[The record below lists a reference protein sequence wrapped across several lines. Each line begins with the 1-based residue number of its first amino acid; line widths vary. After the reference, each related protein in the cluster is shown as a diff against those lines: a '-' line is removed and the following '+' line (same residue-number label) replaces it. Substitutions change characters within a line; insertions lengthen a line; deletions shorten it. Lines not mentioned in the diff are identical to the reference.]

1 MPDDDI
7 DFTAF
12 IGNVI
17 KLPHIEDPT
26 HEDVDK
32 YHAIYKH
39 IGIYLIIIKKIMQQM
54 AKMQYWKYYKFY
66 KYYSV
71 INCYSII

>member
-32 YHAIYKH
+32 YHAIYIQAYRDIFNNNKE
-39 IGIYLIIIKKIMQQM
+39 
-54 AKMQYWKYYKFY
+54 KYAADGKDA
-66 KYYSV
+66 V
-71 INCYSII
+71 LEIL